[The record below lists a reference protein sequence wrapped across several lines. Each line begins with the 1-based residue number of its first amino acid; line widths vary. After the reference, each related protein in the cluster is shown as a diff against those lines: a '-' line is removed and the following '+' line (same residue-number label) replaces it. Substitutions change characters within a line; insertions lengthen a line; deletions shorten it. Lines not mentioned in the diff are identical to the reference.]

1 VSNVC
6 VIHDR
11 HKGILQ
17 AISDI
22 KEGSQE
28 RYRAAQWPDVH
39 SRWCMRHMGANFHSH
54 CWGIQE
60 NPSPS
65 NVRFDKVLETCFS
78 GTGNSRFSEAWN
90 LRSLGFANM

>member
-1 VSNVC
+1 LVSGEIEAYGGGRCVRRVC

-28 RYRAAQWPDVH
+28 HYRAA
-39 SRWCMRHMGANFHSH
+39 
-54 CWGIQE
+54 
-60 NPSPS
+60 
-65 NVRFDKVLETCFS
+65 
-78 GTGNSRFSEAWN
+78 
-90 LRSLGFANM
+90 